1 MDNKMASFGGRRE
14 FQRKSH
20 WKFFLF
26 LIFLTAF
33 LVSGGLLLRNLYR
46 SQQEQAAYDA
56 LAEQV
61 HQMEKQ
67 IAEAGGGARLQRTAF
82 FHSIRRCGRKIRIW
96 PDGFPLKERQST
108 TP

>member
-67 IAEAGGGARLQRTAF
+67 IAEAGGRRSAYRGRRSSTVSGAVGEKSGFGRMAF
-82 FHSIRRCGRKIRIW
+82 
-96 PDGFPLKERQST
+96 Q
-108 TP
+108 

>member
-46 SQQEQAAYDA
+46 SQQEQVRVYQAQRRAPGKPVEFCEFTVEYA
-56 LAEQV
+56 SGHRGQSIGESGIG
-61 HQMEKQ
+61 
-67 IAEAGGGARLQRTAF
+67 IA
-82 FHSIRRCGRKIRIW
+82 FHKGSS
-96 PDGFPLKERQST
+96 F
-108 TP
+108 

>member
-46 SQQEQAAYDA
+46 SQ
-56 LAEQV
+56 
-61 HQMEKQ
+61 
-67 IAEAGGGARLQRTAF
+67 
-82 FHSIRRCGRKIRIW
+82 
-96 PDGFPLKERQST
+96 
-108 TP
+108 

>member
-14 FQRKSH
+14 FQRKSL

-46 SQQEQAAYDA
+46 SQQEQGEHK
-56 LAEQV
+56 EQ
-61 HQMEKQ
+61 QT
-67 IAEAGGGARLQRTAF
+67 GDN
-82 FHSIRRCGRKIRIW
+82 RRIDQVVGLYGKNHHRRNAHNDVLPQEGDQGQ
-96 PDGFPLKERQST
+96 PDG
-108 TP
+108 

>member
-67 IAEAGGGARLQRTAF
+67 IAEAGGGALPTEDGVLPQYQALWEKNQDLAGWL
-82 FHSIRRCGRKIRIW
+82 SIE
-96 PDGFPLKERQST
+96 P
-108 TP
+108 